1 MSDSEGNSAVETA
14 EVAAHTLLLRRGTY
28 CIYVVAV
35 TPGLTD
41 VQLPGLGVS
50 AAPGEQDNT
59 LELARLSGEPWLRR
73 VGDALLLR
81 VHAPQIRLLL
91 TSYNMARAKGAT
103 PPKIEIQRL
112 DAPPPIATAA
122 VAAPVDNRAAD
133 VIVHVRNRGDIRGHF
148 GEWVGD
154 LTGSLWIEGFTIA
167 TPATIEAPNL
177 QYQAVLGKGWTSP
190 WVAAGE
196 YCGTR
201 GLQIP
206 IQGLRLRLDDGSRK
220 DAAKLASKLA
230 VSLRYADGTVQETL
244 PVGTLCAL
252 DPLQPV
258 IALRVELIAAPEPK
272 PGGTSRAAR
281 RVGALISRRPA
292 DTR

>member
-1 MSDSEGNSAVETA
+1 MIEHAEANSAVETA
-14 EVAAHTLLLRRGTY
+14 EVAAHTLLLRKGTY

-35 TPGLTD
+35 TSGLTD
-41 VQLPGLGVS
+41 AQLPGLGVS

-91 TSYNMARAKGAT
+91 TSYNTARAVGAT

-112 DAPPPIATAA
+112 DTPPQVAAA
-122 VAAPVDNRAAD
+122 VAAPVENRAAD
-133 VIVHVRNRGDIRGHF
+133 VIVHVRNRGDIRGQF
-148 GEWVGD
+148 GSWVGD
-154 LTGSLWIEGFTIA
+154 LEGSRWIEGFTIA
-167 TPATIEAPNL
+167 PPTTVEVPDL

-206 IQGLRLRLDDGSRK
+206 IQGLRLRIGDDGRK
-220 DAAKLASKLA
+220 EASVLA
-230 VSLRYADGTVQETL
+230 VSLRYADGSMQEAL
-244 PVGTLCAL
+244 PVGALCAL

-258 IALRVELIAAPEPK
+258 IALRVDIVAATEPK
-272 PGGTSRAAR
+272 AGGRAAR
-281 RVGALISRRPA
+281 RVGALMSRRPA
-292 DTR
+292 GAR

>member
-1 MSDSEGNSAVETA
+1 MSEKAEGNSAVETA

-41 VQLPGLGVS
+41 AQLPGLGVS

-112 DAPPPIATAA
+112 DAPPPVATAA
-122 VAAPVDNRAAD
+122 AAPVDNRAAD
-133 VIVHVRNRGDIRGHF
+133 VIVHVRNRGDIRGQF

-154 LTGSLWIEGFTIA
+154 LAGSLWIEGFTIA
-167 TPATIEAPNL
+167 TPTAIEAPDL

-206 IQGLRLRLDDGSRK
+206 IQGLRLRLGGDGNRK
-220 DAAKLASKLA
+220 DSGMLA

-244 PVGTLCAL
+244 PVGALCAL

-258 IALRVELIAAPEPK
+258 IALRVEIIETPEPK
-272 PGGTSRAAR
+272 AGGTSRAAR

-292 DTR
+292 GAR

>member
-1 MSDSEGNSAVETA
+1 MSEKVEGSSAVETA
-14 EVAAHTLLLRRGTY
+14 EVAAHTLQLRKGTY

-41 VQLPGLGVS
+41 AQLPGLGVS

-91 TSYNMARAKGAT
+91 TSYNMARAQGAT

-112 DAPPPIATAA
+112 DAAPPVAAAT
-122 VAAPVDNRAAD
+122 AAPVDNRAAD
-133 VIVHVRNRGDIRGHF
+133 VIVHVRNRGDIRGQF

-154 LTGSLWIEGFTIA
+154 LAGSLWIEGFTIA
-167 TPATIEAPNL
+167 TPTAIEAPDL
-177 QYQAVLGKGWTSP
+177 HYQAVLGKGWTSP

-206 IQGLRLRLDDGSRK
+206 IQGLRLRLNGDNNRK
-220 DAAKLASKLA
+220 EAGMLA
-230 VSLRYADGTVQETL
+230 VSIRYADGTVQETL
-244 PVGTLCAL
+244 PVGALCAL

-258 IALRVELIAAPEPK
+258 IALRVELIEAVEAK
-272 PGGTSRAAR
+272 AGGSARAAR

-292 DTR
+292 GAR

>member
-1 MSDSEGNSAVETA
+1 MSEKAEGSSAVETA

-28 CIYVVAV
+28 CIYVVAIS
-35 TPGLTD
+35 PGLTD
-41 VQLPGLGVS
+41 AQLPGLGVS

-103 PPKIEIQRL
+103 PPKVEIQRL
-112 DAPPPIATAA
+112 DAPPPVAA
-122 VAAPVDNRAAD
+122 AAAAPVDNRAAD
-133 VIVHVRNRGDIRGHF
+133 VIVHVRNRGDIRGQF

-154 LTGSLWIEGFTIA
+154 LAGSLWIEGFTIA
-167 TPATIEAPNL
+167 TPTTIEAPDL

-190 WVAAGE
+190 WVSAGE

-206 IQGLRLRLDDGSRK
+206 IQGLRLRVNGDGNRK
-220 DAAKLASKLA
+220 HAGMLA

-244 PVGTLCAL
+244 PVGALCAL

-258 IALRVELIAAPEPK
+258 IALRVEIVEAPVPK
-272 PGGTSRAAR
+272 AGGTSRAAR
-281 RVGALISRRPA
+281 RVGALISRRPSA
-292 DTR
+292 AS